1 MDSLARLV
9 ILKFVQT
16 GQVDMRNPFWLQPA
30 CLFPLALIF
39 SLLFAP
45 AHASVDPAYPQALLK
60 VKEATEAVLGRTGTE
75 GCLQGKLMNAMVELS
90 NSCDASG
97 RKDSICNFADKF
109 VMSSVPPLA
118 GLDDAAQQFLKLTS
132 SP

>member
-16 GQVDMRNPFWLQPA
+16 GQVDMRNPFWLQPT

-39 SLLFAP
+39 GLLFAP
-45 AHASVDPAYPQALLK
+45 AHAAVEPAYPQALLK

-75 GCLQGKLMNAMVELS
+75 GCLQGKLM
-90 NSCDASG
+90 
-97 RKDSICNFADKF
+97 
-109 VMSSVPPLA
+109 
-118 GLDDAAQQFLKLTS
+118 
-132 SP
+132 